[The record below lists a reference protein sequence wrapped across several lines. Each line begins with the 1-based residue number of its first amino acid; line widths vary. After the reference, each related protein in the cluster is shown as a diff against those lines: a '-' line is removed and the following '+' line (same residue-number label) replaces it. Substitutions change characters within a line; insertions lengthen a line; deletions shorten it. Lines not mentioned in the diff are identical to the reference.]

1 MLGSLRHGAVAAV
14 RRQRQNVVVRQSV
27 QAAWARGFS
36 DAAEAPKEVSPAVA
50 KIVDDIVALNLLE
63 VSELVEQL
71 NTRLNLPDMPA
82 GGMMMPMGAMPAT
95 GGAASADAAEEAAP
109 VEEIKPIVNIQLDSF
124 DASGKIKIIKEVKN
138 LAGLGL
144 KEAKAAVEG
153 APGVIMSDIKREEA
167 EEIIKT
173 LEGLG
178 AKASMV

>member
-1 MLGSLRHGAVAAV
+1 MLGGLRIGAAAV
-14 RRQRQNVVVRQSV
+14 RRQRQQAVRQTLQVARPAWVRCFSEE
-27 QAAWARGFS
+27 AAPA
-36 DAAEAPKEVSPAVA
+36 KTLSPAVS

-63 VSELVEQL
+63 VSELVEEL

-82 GGMMMPMGAMPAT
+82 GGMMMPMGMPM
-95 GGAASADAAEEAAP
+95 AAPAAAAAEEEEAP
-109 VEEIKPIVNIQLDSF
+109 VEALKPIVNIQLDSF
-124 DASGKIKIIKEVKN
+124 DAAGKIKIIKEVKN
-138 LAGLGL
+138 LANLGL